1 MASEITSPEKA
12 YLTTTFTTLLQQF
25 TTSPITIQKW
35 TTLLLTTY
43 TEPHRHYHTTTHVTT
58 MLQHLEYSLPQINN
72 PTAVTLAIIF
82 HNWEYIPHS
91 PPRFNEEQSIVHFE
105 FFAAELPLPSPL
117 IQTVKKYILATIS
130 HKLDAEDG
138 EDGDLRLFLD
148 FDLEVLG
155 RERGAYEIYR
165 EQIRKEYVNLRDEV
179 YREGRKCVL
188 ERLLARDRLFFS
200 ERFYERFEKRARE
213 NLMWEIG
220 ILKGQGVESV
230 DWVLMGSGF

>member
-1 MASEITSPEKA
+1 
-12 YLTTTFTTLLQQF
+12 
-25 TTSPITIQKW
+25 
-35 TTLLLTTY
+35 
-43 TEPHRHYHTTTHVTT
+43 
-58 MLQHLEYSLPQINN
+58 
-72 PTAVTLAIIF
+72 
-82 HNWEYIPHS
+82 
-91 PPRFNEEQSIVHFE
+91 VHFE